1 MVDTG
6 FGVLVTACVADSD
19 DDDGSLVDV
28 ASDEPQ
34 ADKRMEAMKSRENI
48 FFMV

>member
-1 MVDTG
+1 VD
-6 FGVLVTACVADSD
+6 A
-19 DDDGSLVDV
+19 DDDGVSLVDV

-34 ADKRMEAMKSRENI
+34 ADKRMEAIKSRENI